1 MTAVTVAPN
10 GDIVKNSGQNHLL
23 ISRMSIAAGE
33 FLTFDGNHR
42 HFGACKTQTIIT
54 LPPGLYKLT
63 SQFANG
69 EHQLDGAPMSASIRI
84 TLK

>member
-1 MTAVTVAPN
+1 MTAVTDAPN

-23 ISRMSIAAGE
+23 ISHTSVVAGE
-33 FLTFDGNHR
+33 FLPFDDNDR

-69 EHQLDGAPMSASIRI
+69 EHLLDGAPMSASIRI